1 MTARTLARVAG
12 VLYLVTFVTSIP
24 ALALKR
30 PYLQTGAGVD
40 SLRWAAALEV
50 VLALACL
57 GTAVALYPITHR
69 YQPALILGFVGSRT
83 LEAATIVLGVVSM
96 LAVASIGGPA
106 TPGAQALVA
115 VHDWAFLIGPGTL
128 PAVNAL
134 LLAPVLLKARLVP
147 RAIPLVGLVGAP
159 LLLGAALAEVLGAL
173 DQVSLLG
180 GLAALP
186 IALWELSLGLWL
198 TVRAVPHV
206 AVPTEPGEVVRLRE
220 MTTDVGPVPAE

>member
-1 MTARTLARVAG
+1 MPDAKGRE
-12 VLYLVTFVTSIP
+12 TS
-24 ALALKR
+24 
-30 PYLQTGAGVD
+30 
-40 SLRWAAALEV
+40 
-50 VLALACL
+50 
-57 GTAVALYPITHR
+57 
-69 YQPALILGFVGSRT
+69 
-83 LEAATIVLGVVSM
+83 
-96 LAVASIGGPA
+96 
-106 TPGAQALVA
+106 
-115 VHDWAFLIGPGTL
+115 WAFLIGPGTL

-159 LLLGAALAEVLGAL
+159 LLLGAALAELLGAL

-198 TVRAVPHV
+198 TVRAVPPV

-220 MTTDVGPVPAE
+220 MTTGSGRPPGD